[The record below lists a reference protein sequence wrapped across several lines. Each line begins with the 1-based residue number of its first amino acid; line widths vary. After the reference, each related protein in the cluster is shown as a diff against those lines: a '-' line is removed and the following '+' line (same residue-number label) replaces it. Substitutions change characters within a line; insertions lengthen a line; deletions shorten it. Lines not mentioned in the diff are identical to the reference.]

1 MNDKTRAEAFTELGE
16 HTARIAAGFGGVW
29 QQARSHQ
36 HDPVALD
43 KLALQALTISQ
54 ALGIL
59 AERSQ
64 QLAEALLDGED

>member
-1 MNDKTRAEAFTELGE
+1 MNDKTRAEAFAELGE
-16 HTARIAAGFGGVW
+16 HTARIVSGFGAVW
-29 QQARSHQ
+29 QQARAH
-36 HDPVALD
+36 HTDPVALD